1 MIDTHVH
8 LWRIGENDCTWP
20 GPDLPAIHRH
30 FLLSDLI
37 TVLDEAGVDQAILVQ
52 SQPSEADSLW
62 LLDLARDDDRIAGVV
77 GWTDLHSPDA
87 AARIGRLATAGPL
100 VGMRPMAQDGPADA
114 YDDPAMQAGL
124 AYLAQGNLVLD
135 ALVRPQHL
143 ASLLRQAQRFPNL
156 RIVIDHAAKPAI
168 GGEIP
173 ADWLHAMEH
182 LARHQNVACK
192 VSGLLTE
199 TIPGAKHCH
208 ALPVIDRLLDLFGPD
223 RLIWGSDW
231 PVMMLAAPYI
241 EWRDL
246 IWNHIAEDARQAV
259 FHDNARR
266 IYGVN
271 P

>member
-1 MIDTHVH
+1 MIDAHVH

-20 GPDLPAIHRH
+20 GADLLAIYRDFLLPDLIA
-30 FLLSDLI
+30 
-37 TVLDEAGVDQAILVQ
+37 VLDEAEVDQAILVQ

-62 LLDLARDDDRIAGVV
+62 LLNLAKGSERIAGVV
-77 GWTDLHSPDA
+77 GWADLRLPDA
-87 AARIGRLATAGPL
+87 EARIDRLMAEGPL

-114 YDDPAMQAGL
+114 YDDPVMQAGL
-124 AYLAQGNLVLD
+124 GYLAERSLVLD

-143 ASLLRQAQRFPNL
+143 ASLLRLAERLPDL

-173 ADWLHAMEH
+173 GDWSQAMTH
-182 LARHQNVACK
+182 LARHENVACK

-199 TIPGAKHCH
+199 IVAGVEHKDV
-208 ALPVIDRLLDLFGPD
+208 LPVIDKLVDLFGPD

-231 PVMMLAAPYI
+231 PVMTLAAPYI

-246 IWNHIAEDARQAV
+246 VWNHLTEDAHPAV

-266 IYGVN
+266 IYGVKR
-271 P
+271 